1 MEKEATRNADPK
13 HELSPSERFEHRN
26 EISKLKL
33 FVVIVSRGQA
43 DAIVS
48 RLQEAEVAAAFIV
61 SGQGTA
67 PNEISDLIGPFEAKK
82 QIVFAVVK
90 EENAEKVVTLLK
102 ERFKVSKAASGVA
115 FSIKITSLVGVSIYK
130 FLSNTRLVKEK
141 KNARKRY

>member
-1 MEKEATRNADPK
+1 MEKEVLRNTIQK
-13 HELSPSERFEHRN
+13 EELSPSDRFDQRN

-43 DAIVS
+43 DAIIA
-48 RLQEAEVAAAFIV
+48 RLQEAEVSASFVV

-67 PNEISDLIGPFEAKK
+67 VSELYDLIGPVEAKK

-90 EENAEKVVTLLK
+90 EENTEKVVSSL
-102 ERFKVSKAASGVA
+102 EQRFKISKAASGVA

-141 KNARKRY
+141 KNVRKK